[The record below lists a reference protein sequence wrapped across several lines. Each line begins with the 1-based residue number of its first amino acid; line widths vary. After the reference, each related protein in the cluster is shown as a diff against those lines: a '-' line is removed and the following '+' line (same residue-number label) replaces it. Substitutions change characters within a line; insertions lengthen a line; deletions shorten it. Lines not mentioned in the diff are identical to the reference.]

1 MSKLTKAVWEG
12 RSSDD
17 PYVRLWIRTLE
28 SDADPGRLAR
38 GRVYYAAGNVAQI
51 QVDPG
56 TVRGRV
62 SGSRNA
68 PYQVSIRVNECSEY
82 EWKAAWEVAQETA
95 WRAVERAVVSG
106 RQALEVLATDHI
118 LRHVDQIWRS
128 LDIPTFAERLE
139 FGIRATC
146 SCPDYEELCKHV
158 VALWYEFGE
167 RLRNDPALFITL
179 FGGPAE
185 NWTRAL
191 GQMKR
196 LTQPS
201 QPASDSGAGP
211 RMVLLPADAERNLED
226 RSIFELVSR
235 YWRPIRE
242 IRQPGDDGGETR
254 EGDIP
259 VELES
264 PIADLRAILCEDP
277 AVFRRSLERMYAEI
291 RGRAAAIRLDIDSPP
306 EQDSHG
312 ARYRS

>member
-1 MSKLTKAVWEG
+1 MKTCKEG
-12 RSSDD
+12 CSAFISR
-17 PYVRLWIRTLE
+17 RIWALR
-28 SDADPGRLAR
+28 R
-38 GRVYYAAGNVAQI
+38 GCLKR
-51 QVDPG
+51 
-56 TVRGRV
+56 R
-62 SGSRNA
+62 
-68 PYQVSIRVNECSEY
+68 
-82 EWKAAWEVAQETA
+82 K
-95 WRAVERAVVSG
+95 
-106 RQALEVLATDHI
+106 
-118 LRHVDQIWRS
+118 
-128 LDIPTFAERLE
+128 
-139 FGIRATC
+139 
-146 SCPDYEELCKHV
+146 
-158 VALWYEFGE
+158 
-167 RLRNDPALFITL
+167 
-179 FGGPAE
+179 E
-185 NWTRAL
+185 N
-191 GQMKR
+191 QKR